1 MKTKTESMLLASL
14 LLAARGTPVA
24 ADNLPFFGNLLS

>member
-14 LLAARGTPVA
+14 LLAPSRTPQA
-24 ADNLPFFGNLLS
+24 AANRPF